1 MCHIDSD
8 GRFIIILRGQ
18 MQTIHLPLIYAPNRA
33 NDQCTFFEEI
43 QMRLDGFEID
53 ADSEMITGGDFNVIL
68 DCDRDGFRGKPKL
81 KISCK
86 LKIAVHHLT

>member
-1 MCHIDSD
+1 
-8 GRFIIILRGQ
+8 
-18 MQTIHLPLIYAPNRA
+18 
-33 NDQCTFFEEI
+33 
-43 QMRLDGFEID
+43 MRLDGFEID